1 MSAKK
6 PLIFIQPL
14 SESLQ
19 KLKDVIEEVAEEE
32 KIEVF
37 EVEDASE
44 VAQLIPTVGQS
55 LSIFGNPKKCAAV
68 LQPNRKVIQKLNSKV
83 ILLSKKS
90 MPRKTLDKFSKI
102 GLTECIVEPVAPKT
116 LLYKVRLL
124 LRSIV
129 VAKDEEDEEESS
141 FDTSSDSSESS
152 SEKQR
157 LEKGV
162 LTEEEEAIDYNLKGK
177 INQGLEMDAE
187 EDDDKKSGYSEGAIE
202 KDWKGSVEQDNLE
215 LDEEKKKK
223 REIEDSENYID
234 SYLRGKKSSHSDEL
248 IDDET
253 SSKNKDAHDIEEEED
268 LYGKNKELS
277 LDLVAE
283 EDDDEKDRDSD
294 ELESDDKYYKG
305 KVAAEDLELEAEES
319 NKKAQLEDDDEEEE
333 ESPTK
338 DSVIDMELEAEDG
351 AEKDEDE
358 LELEEEDDSSRDDTD
373 TGLDLEAE
381 DEDKSSNEDDL
392 ELEEEDEN
400 KKNNGE
406 QALDLEDD
414 DESNRKKNEELEL
427 EEERNR
433 PEFEKQDEEEQDSH
447 YRGDVAQ
454 VVELIDEEDID
465 ARNRH
470 DLDAE
475 EDLDEDNNNETDN
488 SLELDADDEDSSNDK
503 DDLELEESDDI
514 SAKDKDNGLDLES
527 DDEEKESKNNDLELI
542 GEEGNN
548 EKSDDENEDDED
560 EMSSK
565 TSGSDLDLDFD
576 DESDT
581 EKSKEDEDEDENY
594 NTKSSGLDLDLE
606 DDDRRKKHSA
616 HTEHLDTRMDS
627 RKAIDHTDQ
636 DWDIL
641 GKKNKSEGH
650 DEESKK
656 KSDIQISFKE
666 KVDLGEQTIDYRK
679 LQNEF
684 DAITINRVG
693 GKRKKTGPK
702 YYSDDMTEEEY
713 LKGVYGADY
722 DNALDDISENLK
734 NRKDKKADTVVYNP
748 MPQGLDEA
756 VRVMNLYH
764 NKSLKKEDIF
774 SYIANSLLDRFGGHT
789 FFFSI
794 NPENGELFNSFALN
808 EANESVDSEVIEKW
822 TQVKEENYDEWLE
835 MNLPVW
841 TDEKL
846 ITDDNIFF
854 YPIYEG
860 ANKLG
865 FAVVLFN
872 KLIERDQAKSVE
884 IILETVRGIVLEEF
898 HSSGKTEE
906 YNVDLTKKKDG
917 DDKKEGFVKSF
928 FGKFKKKKA
937 S

>member
-187 EDDDKKSGYSEGAIE
+187 EDEGKKNGYSEEAIE

-215 LDEEKKKK
+215 LDEEEKKK
-223 REIEDSENYID
+223 RDTEDSENYID
-234 SYLRGKKSSHSDEL
+234 SYLRGKKSSHTDEL
-248 IDDET
+248 IDHET
-253 SSKNKDAHDIEEEED
+253 SSKNKDGHDEDEEED

-283 EDDDEKDRDSD
+283 EDDDEKDRDGD
-294 ELESDDKYYKG
+294 DLESDDKYYKG
-305 KVAAEDLELEAEES
+305 KVAAEDLELEAEEQ
-319 NKKAQLEDDDEEEE
+319 NKRAQLEDDDDEEE
-333 ESPTK
+333 ESPTN
-338 DSVIDMELEAEDG
+338 DGLIDMELEAEDDV
-351 AEKDEDE
+351 EKNEDE
-358 LELEEEDDSSRDDTD
+358 LELEDEEESTKENGD
-373 TGLDLEAE
+373 TGLDLEA
-381 DEDKSSNEDDL
+381 DEEERPSSEEEL
-392 ELEEEDEN
+392 ELEEDEN
-400 KKNNGE
+400 NKTNE
-406 QALDLEDD
+406 DHSLDLED
-414 DESNRKKNEELEL
+414 ESDSNKKKDEELEL

-433 PEFEKQDEEEQDSH
+433 PEFEKQEEEEQDSH

-470 DLDAE
+470 DLDAD
-475 EDLDEDNNNETDN
+475 EDLDDGDNNEIDN
-488 SLELDADDEDSSNDK
+488 SLDLDADDEDSNDNK
-503 DDLELEESDDI
+503 DELELEESDDI
-514 SAKDKDNGLDLES
+514 SAKDKDNGIDLES
-527 DDEEKESKNNDLELI
+527 DDEDQEPKSDGLELI

-548 EKSDDENEDDED
+548 ENSDSEDEDDED
-560 EMSSK
+560 EMSSR
-565 TSGSDLDLDFD
+565 TSNNDLDLAFD
-576 DESDT
+576 DESDA
-581 EKSKEDEDEDENY
+581 EKSKEAEDEDENY
-594 NTKSSGLDLDLE
+594 NTKTSGLDLDLE
-606 DDDRRKKHSA
+606 DDDQRKKHSA
-616 HTEHLDTRMDS
+616 HTEHIDTRMDS

-774 SYIANSLLDRFGGHT
+774 SYIANSLLNRFGGHT

-794 NPENGELFNSFALN
+794 NPDNGELFNSFALN
-808 EANESVDSEVIEKW
+808 ETNESVDSEVIEKW
-822 TQVKEENYDEWLE
+822 TQIKEENYDEWLV

-906 YNVDLTKKKDG
+906 YNVDLTKKKG
-917 DDKKEGFVKSF
+917 GEEKKEGFVKSF

>member
-187 EDDDKKSGYSEGAIE
+187 EDDDKKSGYSEEAIE
-202 KDWKGSVEQDNLE
+202 KDWKGSVEKDNLL
-215 LDEEKKKK
+215 LDEEEKKK
-223 REIEDSENYID
+223 RDIEDSENYID
-234 SYLRGKKSSHSDEL
+234 SYLRGKKNSNSDEL
-248 IDDET
+248 IDDDT
-253 SSKNKDAHDIEEEED
+253 SSKKKDTHVEEEEED

-277 LDLVAE
+277 LDLVAD
-283 EDDDEKDRDSD
+283 EDDSEKDRDSD
-294 ELESDDKYYKG
+294 ALESDDKYYKG
-305 KVAAEDLELEAEES
+305 KVAAEDLELDAEEEK
-319 NKKAQLEDDDEEEE
+319 KKAEYEDEDEQE
-333 ESPTK
+333 ESQAE
-338 DSVIDMELEAEDG
+338 DGLIDMELVPEGDSKKDEDELELDDEEDTSRDDNDTGLDLEADEEDR
-351 AEKDEDE
+351 KSNEDE
-358 LELEEEDDSSRDDTD
+358 LELEEEDQ
-373 TGLDLEAE
+373 
-381 DEDKSSNEDDL
+381 
-392 ELEEEDEN
+392 N
-400 KKNNGE
+400 KKNNDE
-406 QALDLEDD
+406 QALDLEEDHD
-414 DESNRKKNEELEL
+414 SDRKKDEELEL

-470 DLDAE
+470 DLDADE
-475 EDLDEDNNNETDN
+475 ELDEGDRNDTDN
-488 SLELDADDEDSSNDK
+488 SLDLDADDEDSNDNK

-527 DDEEKESKNNDLELI
+527 DDEDQESKNDDLELI
-542 GEEGNN
+542 GDEGNN
-548 EKSDDENEDDED
+548 ENSDNEDESDED
-560 EMSSK
+560 DMSSK
-565 TSGSDLDLDFD
+565 TSNNDLDLAFD

-581 EKSKEDEDEDENY
+581 EKSKENEDEDEDY

-606 DDDRRKKHSA
+606 DDNQRKKHSA
-616 HTEHLDTRMDS
+616 HTEHIDTRMDS

-641 GKKNKSEGH
+641 GKKDKTEGH
-650 DEESKK
+650 DEDSKK

-702 YYSDDMTEEEY
+702 YYSDDMTDEEY

-774 SYIANSLLDRFGGHT
+774 SYIANALLDRFGGHT

-794 NPENGELFNSFALN
+794 NADNGELFNSFALN
-808 EANESVDSEVIEKW
+808 ETNENVDNEVMEKW
-822 TQVKEENYDEWLE
+822 AQVKEENYSDWLE
-835 MNLPVW
+835 MNLPIW

-898 HSSGKTEE
+898 HSAGKTEE
-906 YNVDLTKKKDG
+906 YNVDLTKKKDS